1 MAATEDMAEKELY
14 NSLISHNNELLLE
27 LINDVLD
34 LSKLESGYLELH
46 PSWFNLA
53 ELLDESVAEYTRQLA
68 AGVELRTHYLD
79 QGFLVELDRLRIK
92 PVSYTHL

>member
-1 MAATEDMAEKELY
+1 MSHEIRTPLNAIVGFSALLAATEDMAEKELY

-53 ELLDESVAEYTRQLA
+53 ELLDESVAEYTLSA
-68 AGVELRTHYLD
+68 SCG
-79 QGFLVELDRLRIK
+79 
-92 PVSYTHL
+92 S